1 MSIQTLSFA
10 VHRGLP
16 RWWRRAAVPA
26 ALLASLTGL
35 ASCTDSKCENAAD
48 CDGESSGYGAA
59 ALGLGDS
66 VSGIQ
71 GFRLRLFRGPVV
83 KPDQQA
89 AYVLASCAPFVGADG
104 KPLASFQLR
113 DVPARKDY
121 SVVLDLF
128 TDAGCTLRK
137 YRGYRG
143 GISIVAGK
151 TPTNTPYHIPLVEL
165 GAFSPMVE
173 VAPNLQAD
181 ARARVCSS
189 DSDCKTVHPNATCA
203 SDNLCEVDHL
213 FPLNGGQRRGLPQ
226 SVAMTDG
233 RVAVTGGVTVLTGTA
248 PDRYWAGTAGS
259 TAGQLLE
266 VYEPTLGIFSA
277 KQITTDDA
285 PLALGSASPTQDGL
299 WLAGGVRSL
308 QISGAPGALQLALDA
323 RQCQTT
329 SASCAVSR
337 GVARWSVT
345 AGLSQ
350 RATLNAPLA
359 LPIVHPVLTTSGERL
374 LVAGGASL
382 PIEAF
387 DPRSGSAVL
396 CASTTSGVD
405 CSTATKNGM
414 QLGRA
419 NAAVGCLSKDASGAC
434 NKVLILGGLRNP
446 GSGSLAEVFDG
457 ATESFAVATVSGG
470 PASLQGGELKPVSA
484 GKFLLVGASQKRLWL
499 EDTTPGGA
507 DLPPYLVS
515 VTDSGGAVSVTMT
528 AVTGAS
534 ERLLPAVAQLADGSV
549 LLMGGLDKNQ
559 QVLADAQLIA
569 PDGKAGASI
578 PLTFGRFGATA
589 QRIGGEGPTGGCI
602 LLAGGFFAD
611 TAGVRPENRVELFC
625 PLAAN

>member
-1 MSIQTLSFA
+1 MSHSLHTMPVWL
-10 VHRGLP
+10 
-16 RWWRRAAVPA
+16 AAG
-26 ALLASLTGL
+26 ALLVGL
-35 ASCTDSKCENAAD
+35 AGCADSKCENAAD
-48 CDGESSGYGAA
+48 CDGANDTLGTVS
-59 ALGLGDS
+59 LGLGDE
-66 VSGIQ
+66 VSGISA
-71 GFRLRLFRGPVV
+71 FRLRLFRGPVV

-89 AYVLASCAPFVGADG
+89 AYVLAACAPFAGADG
-104 KPLASFQLR
+104 KPLTTFSLR

-143 GISIVAGK
+143 GIAIAAGK
-151 TPTNTPYHIPLVEL
+151 TPTNTPYHIPLVQL
-165 GAFSPMVE
+165 GAFSPLVE
-173 VAPNLQAD
+173 VAKSLQEQ

-189 DSDCKTVHPNATCA
+189 DGDCKTVHPNATCA
-203 SDNLCEVDHL
+203 TDNLCVVDHL
-213 FPLNGGQRRGLPQ
+213 FPLNGGQRRGLAQ
-226 SVAMTDG
+226 SVALGDG
-233 RVAVTGGVTVLTGTA
+233 RVAVGGGVTVLTGTA

-259 TAGQLLE
+259 SAGQLLE
-266 VYEPTLGIFSA
+266 LYEPTLGIFSA
-277 KQITTDDA
+277 AEVVTDDA
-285 PLALGSASPTQDGL
+285 PLALGSAWPATDGL

-308 QISGAPGALQLALDA
+308 QVSGTPGALQLSLDP

-329 SASCAVSR
+329 NAGCAVSR
-337 GVARWSVT
+337 SVARWNVT

-359 LPIVHPVLTTSGERL
+359 LPIAHPVATANGERL

-387 DPRSGSAVL
+387 DPRSGTAVL
-396 CASTTSGVD
+396 CAATSSGVD
-405 CSTATKNGM
+405 CSTSTKNGL

-419 NAAVGCLSKDASGAC
+419 NAAVGCLAKDAAGAC
-434 NKVLILGGLRNP
+434 TKVLILGGLRNP

-457 ATESFAVATVSGG
+457 STESFSVPTVVGG
-470 PASLQGGELKPVSA
+470 PASLHGGELRQVSA

-499 EDTTPGGA
+499 EDAAPGGA

-515 VTDSGGAVSVTMT
+515 VTDAGGAVSVTLT
-528 AVTGAS
+528 AVVGAV

-549 LLMGGLDKNQ
+549 LLMGGLDKSQ
-559 QVLADAQLIA
+559 QVLPNAQLIT
-569 PDGKAGASI
+569 PDGNAGPTL
-578 PLTFGRFGATA
+578 PLAFPRFGATA

-602 LLAGGFFAD
+602 LLAGGFAAD
-611 TAGVRPENRVELFC
+611 ATALRPENRVELYC